1 MTAEELLQRYAAGE
15 RDFSGIRVIVEE
27 YDKIFEGKDLSGIN
41 LCGSTL
47 SGNWSGVS
55 LCKARL
61 RGVTG
66 DSWDLRQGN
75 LSQAN
80 LSGTDFIQC
89 DLTGCNF
96 TEAILFGTAFRQVVV
111 DEANFTRASLRGAD
125 LSEADLEGADF
136 SGANLKGVE
145 GVDID
150 TFRHFSCTLADTR
163 MPDGGI
169 CSG

>member
-15 RDFSGIRVIVEE
+15 RNFSGIRVSAEE
-27 YDKIFEGKDLSGIN
+27 YDTIFDGRDLSGIN
-41 LCGSTL
+41 LCGGTL
-47 SGNWSGVS
+47 SGNWSGVNLS
-55 LCKARL
+55 KARL

-66 DSWDLRQGN
+66 DGWDLRQGN

-111 DEANFTRASLRGAD
+111 DEANFTGAWLRGAD
-125 LSEADLEGADF
+125 LSEADLEGANF
-136 SGANLKGVE
+136 SRANLKGVE

-163 MPDGGI
+163 MPDGSI
-169 CSG
+169 CSE